1 VEYVLI
7 VNAAIALARD
17 LIARGRQT
25 GELSDGQLADL
36 KAKADAIFAKY
47 GSPAPPPDR
56 GF

>member
-1 VEYVLI
+1 MEYVLI